1 MKDLFLTISAQL
13 ATVSAIK
20 WIDWDNGQTD
30 SSDLRPSLK
39 FPAALVRISFPNP
52 EELGG
57 GSQLVNATIQVRLV
71 FDATNG
77 RTSQQTPE
85 APRER
90 SLAYL
95 TTADD
100 VFKSLQGFE
109 TETYSA
115 LERTEQVPEPRSDGL
130 AIVRFNFKTMFHYFA

>member
-1 MKDLFLTISAQL
+1 MKNLFLTISAQL
-13 ATVSAIK
+13 STVSAIK
-20 WIDWDNGQTD
+20 WIDLDNGQTD
-30 SSDLRPSLK
+30 NAERPSLK
-39 FPAALVRISFPNP
+39 YPAALVRISFPNP

-57 GSQLVNATIQVRLV
+57 GSQLVNANIQVRLV

-77 RTSQQTPE
+77 RTSQASTE
-85 APRER
+85 AARER

-130 AIVRFNFKTMFHYFA
+130 AIVRFTFKTMFHYFA